1 MKTTCL
7 KHIVLTILLAI
18 NISLFAQQIP
28 SWADTY
34 KTQHLCDTDAGCCR
48 SKSFTLT
55 KEDQSYGLWDLTYN
69 RLELEVNPAVRRIS
83 GEVYFEFTSLS
94 NNLSELVIDLS
105 DELEIERIFSD
116 TGELDFTHAN
126 HKITIELLQAL
137 NYEERGHFTVQY
149 SGIPTTSGFGSFS
162 QNFHSDGIPIISTLS
177 EPYGAKDWWPCKQSL
192 SDKIDSIDII
202 VHSPAPHR
210 TASNGLLISDDVID
224 GIRTC
229 HWKHRYPIVTYLVF
243 ISVTDYAIYSDWAFP
258 GTENQIEILNYVYPS
273 RLEYAKERTPLT
285 VDLLELYTN
294 LFGEYPFIK
303 EKYGHAEFSWGGGME
318 HQTMSSMGS
327 FSDGLIAHEL
337 AHQWFGNYITCGSW
351 SEIWLNEGF
360 ATYLTGI
367 YLENLNADPWW
378 RRWREQ
384 IIRVVTS
391 QPGGSVYV
399 TDTTGVESI
408 FNGRLSYNKAAYVL
422 HMLRG
427 QLGDDDFYKG
437 IRGYLND
444 ERVVHGFATS
454 DILRENFEQAADT
467 TLTAFFDAWIY
478 GEGHPVYQLNFYLR
492 ENTIKIDISQTPSA
506 ANGPFFAMKIPVTLY
521 HNGNPQTH
529 WLHNTQ
535 AFESIEVET
544 GYIPDSINVN
554 EELWVLGEFS
564 QNVNSIDTHEDEHFW
579 FYHNTNKRELNIHIP
594 QNGDGKLQLYSA
606 NGQKMTEIIC
616 DLPKKSID
624 TSKLLPGLYFIRFTK
639 NQKNYFGKFVVY

>member
-18 NISLFAQQIP
+18 NLSLFAQQKP
-28 SWADTY
+28 SWAETY
-34 KTQHLCDTDAGCCR
+34 KTQHLCDTDSGCCR
-48 SKSFTLT
+48 SKSFTLIEEEQT
-55 KEDQSYGLWDLTYN
+55 YGLWNLTYN
-69 RLELEVNPAVRRIS
+69 RLELDVNPAVRYIS
-83 GEVYFEFTSLS
+83 GKVYFEFTSLS

-137 NYEERGHFTVQY
+137 NHGERGHLTVQY

-192 SDKIDSIDII
+192 TDKIDSIDII

-285 VDLLELYTN
+285 ADLLELYTN

-367 YLENLNADPWW
+367 YLEHLNADPWW

-399 TDTTGVESI
+399 SDTTDVWSI
-408 FNGRLSYNKAAYVL
+408 FNSRLTYNKAAYVL

-437 IRGYLND
+437 IRGYLSD
-444 ERVVHGFATS
+444 ERVAHGFATT

-467 TLTAFFDAWIY
+467 TLTSFFDAWIY
-478 GEGHPVYQLNFYLR
+478 GEGHPVYQLDFHMR
-492 ENTIKIDISQTPSA
+492 ENTTRLEITQTPSA
-506 ANGPFFAMKIPVTLY
+506 ANGPFFAMKIPVTFY
-521 HNGNPQTH
+521 QNGNPQTY
-529 WLHNTQ
+529 WLHNT
-535 AFESIEVET
+535 EPLETIEIET
-544 GYIPDSINVN
+544 GFIPDSINVN
-554 EELWVLGEFS
+554 EELWVLGEFNQTLS
-564 QNVNSIDTHEDEHFW
+564 STCLSKAQTFW
-579 FYHNTNKRELNIHIP
+579 IHHHNCKRQLEIYLPEKAISKTLIFNLN
-594 QNGDGKLQLYSA
+594 GKIVSA
-606 NGQKMTEIIC
+606 VFLNEEQKY
-616 DLPKKSID
+616 ID
-624 TSKLLPGLYFIRFTK
+624 TSKLTPGLYMIRAIT
-639 NQKNYFGKFVVY
+639 NTNSYLGKFAVH